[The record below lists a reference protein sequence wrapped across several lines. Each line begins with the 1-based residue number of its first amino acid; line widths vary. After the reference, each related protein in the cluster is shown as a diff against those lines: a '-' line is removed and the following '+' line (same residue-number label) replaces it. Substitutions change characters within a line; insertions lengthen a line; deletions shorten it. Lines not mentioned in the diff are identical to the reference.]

1 MTEKDRPANCQ
12 TNARME
18 SALARPTPPSE
29 TRRLTHAIGEARLN
43 RDRLRDRGAADRALA
58 EAELALAALLHRYV
72 HRHCYRDKERD
83 ERSAQW
89 EAALARLRA
98 VADEALLDWLIVQID
113 VARNLARGIQDMRPR
128 KDGPTWL
135 VLLEHVGNRKRKAK
149 AVLDWLIAAGSGG
162 GAATAI
168 GTTLPEALR
177 EMHARSATEKREP

>member
-1 MTEKDRPANCQ
+1 MTEKDRQ
-12 TNARME
+12 TSCPTKARMAT
-18 SALARPTPPSE
+18 ALARPTPPSE
-29 TRRLTHAIGEARLN
+29 TRRLADAIRQARQD
-43 RDRLRDRGAADRALA
+43 RDRLRDRGATDRALA

-89 EAALARLRA
+89 QAALDRLRP

-162 GAATAI
+162 AATAI
-168 GTTLPEALR
+168 DKTLPAALR
-177 EMHARSATEKREP
+177 EMHDRSATEKREP